1 MVVPSETPGV
11 TVVQHL
17 HVDMHRMLWLQT
29 LQKIHTCNR
38 PAELGGRKHQQ
49 PIARVDQCT
58 HKRSTTISRNLGLLN
73 QKETQSGKD
82 SSTSCLMHKTRSCVH
97 TLHKDWVSWVRDVA
111 EKVRWNKHF
120 KGWTALMKFGEEQC
134 NVTVKQTSRVC
145 GSARDC
151 RGNRQSDLEKSLAQ
165 ELVAVGHEI

>member
-58 HKRSTTISRNLGLLN
+58 HKHSTTISRNLGLLS

-82 SSTSCLMHKTRSCVH
+82 SCTSCLMHKTQSCVH
-97 TLHKDWVSWVRDVA
+97 TLNKDGA
-111 EKVRWNKHF
+111 EKVWWKKHF
-120 KGWTALMKFGEEQC
+120 KGWTALMRFGEEQS
-134 NVTVKQTSRVC
+134 NVTAKQTSRVC
-145 GSARDC
+145 
-151 RGNRQSDLEKSLAQ
+151 
-165 ELVAVGHEI
+165 